1 MKSLIAQL
9 PRHYQTSPQ
18 DTELQ
23 RALTTLLAQ
32 VQTDLDFTLKQ
43 LIPSTASGWGLAL
56 WETAYGIRPQAG
68 ADEDQR
74 RSRVLAKLQGTG
86 MTTVHKLKS
95 IAQSFWPGSVEV
107 VEHYASYAFE
117 VWLVGTAGPIDDE
130 AGLIDAINEL
140 KPAHLDWVVKYLL
153 AQKSP
158 IYMGALPRQGDKI
171 IWKVDCTHDT

>member
-56 WETAYGIRPQAG
+56 WEAAYGIRPQAG
-68 ADEDQR
+68 ADEAQR

-86 MTTVHKLKS
+86 MTTVHLS
-95 IAQSFWPGSVEV
+95 
-107 VEHYASYAFE
+107 
-117 VWLVGTAGPIDDE
+117 
-130 AGLIDAINEL
+130 LIHISE
-140 KPAHLDWVVKYLL
+140 PTRH
-153 AQKSP
+153 
-158 IYMGALPRQGDKI
+158 
-171 IWKVDCTHDT
+171 

>member
-1 MKSLIAQL
+1 MKPLIEQL
-9 PRHYQTSPQ
+9 PRHYQTSQQ
-18 DTELQ
+18 DAELQ
-23 RALTTLLAQ
+23 RALTALLTQ
-32 VQTDLDFTLKQ
+32 VQADLDFTMKQ

-56 WETAYGIRPQAG
+56 WEAAYGIRSQAG

-86 MTTVHKLKS
+86 ITTVHKLKS
-95 IAQSFWPGSVEV
+95 VAQSFWPGSVEV

-130 AGLIDAINEL
+130 AGLIAAVNEL
-140 KPAHLDWVVKYLL
+140 KPAHLDWAVKYLL
-153 AQKSP
+153 TQQSP
-158 IYMGALPRQGDKI
+158 IYMGALPRQRDKI